1 MYVAKLN
8 DLYLKKI
15 ELISYFNG
23 EIAIE
28 GKFTNNFRR
37 AALFDNLNDKKRINI
52 LKENGFKFYKLSENE
67 VNE

>member
-1 MYVAKLN
+1 MYVTKLN

-15 ELISYFNG
+15 ELISCFNG

-52 LKENGFKFYKLSENE
+52 LKENGFKFYKIFETKVSE
-67 VNE
+67 